1 MLLNISGKI
10 IFLNKGVW
18 EPVVYKTP
26 SSINLFILKRVASM
40 HQLCRTPLL
49 PLSFI
54 YYSRSTLQ
62 GAASSHVLPRVCLCL
77 SLPFSQVLEWSSI
90 TQAAQLFLSNP
101 STPGLVPASGVA
113 FITPPQ
119 AVPRSFSLIRGS
131 HDKISQ
137 LGLIDVFQGYFF
149 WWVGRQALI
158 AF

>member
-90 TQAAQLFLSNP
+90 TQAAQLFFQTPALLASFQPLVLHSSLHHRQCQDLSP
-101 STPGLVPASGVA
+101 WLEVLMIKLVSWAWLTFSKDIFSG
-113 FITPPQ
+113 
-119 AVPRSFSLIRGS
+119 G
-131 HDKISQ
+131 
-137 LGLIDVFQGYFF
+137 
-149 WWVGRQALI
+149 
-158 AF
+158 